1 MAKVI
6 VLADGLMG
14 LKITKFLL
22 DNFYDDIVM
31 VITTIENE
39 ISNLAESLRVPN
51 HVFRSTSQ
59 LIDSLPERCEI
70 GILAWWPKIIEKEL
84 IHFPSQGF
92 YNTHPSYLPYG
103 KGRYPNF
110 FALVEKTPF
119 GVTVHKVDE
128 GVDTGPIVER
138 REIAY
143 SWLDTGETLYTRAT
157 EAIFEIFKSTYPRI
171 REGNL
176 ILIPND
182 PKSGTQHHSSEL
194 ETASKILLDQNYL
207 ARDLLNLIRART
219 FDGFPGCWF
228 TEDNVKY
235 EVRINIKRVEL

>member
-14 LKITKFLL
+14 LKITEFLL

-31 VITTIENE
+31 IITTGKNE
-39 ISNLAESLRVPN
+39 ISNHAESHGVPY
-51 HVFRSTSQ
+51 HVFRTTSQ
-59 LIDSLPERCEI
+59 LIDAVPNRCEI

-103 KGRYPNF
+103 KGKYPNF

-119 GVTVHKVDE
+119 GVTLHKVDE

-138 REIAY
+138 SEITY
-143 SWLDTGETLYTRAT
+143 SWLDTGETLYNKAK
-157 EAIFEIFKSTYPRI
+157 EAIFEIFKKTYPRI

-176 ILIPND
+176 NLIPND
-182 PKSGTQHHSSEL
+182 PKLGTHHHSSEL
-194 ETASKILLDQNYL
+194 EKASEIHLNQNYV

-228 TEDNVKY
+228 IEDNVKY
-235 EVRINIKRVEL
+235 EVRINIKRVES